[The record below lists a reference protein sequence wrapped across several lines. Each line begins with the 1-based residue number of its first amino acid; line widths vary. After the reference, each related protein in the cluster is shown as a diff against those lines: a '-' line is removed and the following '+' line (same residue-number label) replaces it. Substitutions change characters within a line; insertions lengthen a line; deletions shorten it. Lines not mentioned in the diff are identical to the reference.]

1 MNPSV
6 ETWLIGLTSIVIV
19 VATLYIATSGVIAHI
34 MTRAQ
39 RKSPHDDPTWDAHKL
54 DRVSFT
60 SRGSDLALAGW
71 YLRAARADRAV
82 VLVHGK
88 DCCRGD
94 ELKTSTYD
102 LVQSLVQSGLSVF
115 MLDLR
120 GHGESSSARMTYG
133 LRERFDVLGAVDW
146 LLERGYKPGSVGL
159 LGASMGGAC
168 AIAATR
174 IEPAIGALITDSAY
188 ADFSDMMQRRFR
200 RLSGMPNVFLPGAL
214 FMSRLFTGVRFERN
228 RPADDATAFAG
239 LPMLVIHS
247 DQDPFVPLDHAQQIA
262 TAAGAGLWV
271 TQGEHHISSY
281 RRYPNEYKQRV
292 GQFFHAHL
300 SGTSESSHAA
310 VATLSPSVPLAPMEL
325 EKQAA

>member
-1 MNPSV
+1 MDQFPNS
-6 ETWLIGLTSIVIV
+6 WLIGVAIVAMV
-19 VATLYIATSGVIAHI
+19 MAALYIATSAVIAHI

-39 RKSPHDDPTWDAHKL
+39 RKSPHDDPIWDAHKA

-60 SRGSDLALAGW
+60 ARGSDLVLAGW

-200 RLSGMPNVFLPGAL
+200 RLSGMPNFFLPGAL

-228 RPADDATAFAG
+228 RPAKDAESFGG

-262 TAAGAGLWV
+262 TAANAGLWV

-292 GQFFHAHL
+292 GQFFQTHL
-300 SGTSESSHAA
+300 STARNPAHGSVSPITVTLPPRAPELQKRAA
-310 VATLSPSVPLAPMEL
+310 
-325 EKQAA
+325 